1 MRPSLCSLPPQI
13 SPRSPW
19 QPCVA
24 ANDAVFV
31 FFVFF
36 CHGCERD
43 SARNPPEFVIIADL
57 DARLKVAP
65 PSRYFGHVCVRCV
78 SRCHEQTV
86 DGLLNNTF
94 ETFWWLNIIHSAE
107 GDFFGGLIFEQYGW

>member
-1 MRPSLCSLPPQI
+1 M
-13 SPRSPW
+13 
-19 QPCVA
+19 A
-24 ANDAVFV
+24 ANDAVFG
-31 FFVFF
+31 FF
-36 CHGCERD
+36 CHGFERD

-86 DGLLNNTF
+86 DGLLKNTL
-94 ETFWWLNIIHSAE
+94 ETIWWLNIIYSAE
-107 GDFFGGLIFEQYGW
+107 GDFFGGYFSSNMAGEWGWGRWHRLSKANKC

>member
-1 MRPSLCSLPPQI
+1 MFVPSEISL
-13 SPRSPW
+13 
-19 QPCVA
+19 A
-24 ANDAVFV
+24 AFRGRERRRFW
-31 FFVFF
+31 FFL
-36 CHGCERD
+36 CHGFQRD

-86 DGLLNNTF
+86 AGLLKNTL
-94 ETFWWLNIIHSAE
+94 ETLW
-107 GDFFGGLIFEQYGW
+107 

>member
-1 MRPSLCSLPPQI
+1 MRQAVRIPT
-13 SPRSPW
+13 
-19 QPCVA
+19 V
-24 ANDAVFV
+24 AVFAATRDLPGSLAWLRTTP
-31 FFVFF
+31 FWVFF
-36 CHGCERD
+36 CHGFERD

-86 DGLLNNTF
+86 DGLLKNTL
-94 ETFWWLNIIHSAE
+94 ETIWWLNIIYSAE
-107 GDFFGGLIFEQYGW
+107 GDFFGGLLFEQYGW